1 MLRHRQTSIR
11 SLIVAAI
18 TSAALVAPAIGSAGT
33 APVDL
38 RSPDAAMPFHTTP
51 AAPAP
56 VDLRSPDVI
65 DADTPMGIDL
75 RSPDAALP
83 VELPTGCDVAPQAI

>member
-18 TSAALVAPAIGSAGT
+18 TSAALVAPAIGSARP

-51 AAPAP
+51 SGI
-56 VDLRSPDVI
+56 DLRSPD
-65 DADTPMGIDL
+65 AAMPFHTTPSGIDL

-83 VELPTGCDVAPQAI
+83 VELPTGCDVVPEGT

>member
-11 SLIVAAI
+11 SLIVAGI
-18 TSAALVAPAIGSAGT
+18 TSAALVAPAIGSAYP

-51 AAPAP
+51 GG

-65 DADTPMGIDL
+65 DADTPRHIDL

-83 VELPTGCDVAPQAI
+83 VELPTGCDVAPQGI